1 MTMLGTILYVS
12 ILLVNAMAVLSE
24 ERFLAR
30 SNGSHFLV
38 FRLFLIPYIAV
49 GWTSARPQN
58 SNSGFQAYDQPGY
71 AQEVG
76 VKTKIIDLISA
87 VRTLLRIPLI
97 AVNIL
102 VILYELILGG

>member
-1 MTMLGTILYVS
+1 MLGTILYVS

-24 ERFLAR
+24 DRFLAR
-30 SNGSHFLV
+30 
-38 FRLFLIPYIAV
+38 I
-49 GWTSARPQN
+49 GWTSARPPN
-58 SNSGFQAYDQPGY
+58 VSNPGFQAYDQMALG
-71 AQEVG
+71 QEVG
-76 VKTKIIDLISA
+76 IKTKIIDLISA